1 MTRSTR
7 RHVVGI
13 VTSDRMTKSV
23 VVEVKRLVKHPLYG
37 KYIRRRTKYMAH
49 DEENT
54 AHVGD
59 RVELEETRPLS
70 KRKSWRLL
78 RILQKAPVQV
88 VPPPEA
94 LFPVPV
100 VPPADKRQEV
110 PAQPPAESTQGE
122 AKS

>member
-1 MTRSTR
+1 MTRGKR
-7 RHVVGI
+7 RRVVGI

-23 VVEVKRLVKHPLYG
+23 VVQTMRLVKHPLYG

-54 AHVGD
+54 ARTGD

-70 KRKSWRLL
+70 KRKCWRVL
-78 RILQKAPVQV
+78 RILEKAPVQV

-94 LFPVPV
+94 FTLAA
-100 VPPADKRQEV
+100 VPPTGKHKTGPVKTAK
-110 PAQPPAESTQGE
+110 GE
-122 AKS
+122 AKT

>member
-1 MTRSTR
+1 MTRGRR

-23 VVEVKRLVKHPLYG
+23 VVETMRLVKHPLYG

-49 DEENT
+49 DEENS
-54 AHVGD
+54 AHTGD
-59 RVELEETRPLS
+59 RVELVETRPLS
-70 KRKSWRLL
+70 KRKCWRVLA
-78 RILQKAPVQV
+78 ILQKAPVQV

-94 LFPVPV
+94 FTVAAVLPAGKRPAAPEK
-100 VPPADKRQEV
+100 PPTES
-110 PAQPPAESTQGE
+110 AEGE